1 MDVGVA
7 AGVGVAVGAGD
18 VDVGVVVGVGLRVGE
33 GVTGGPGVGVV
44 VAVGAGPPPP
54 HAATVAAIKDTR
66 ARIRLCLKYSGSSLQ
81 GQIAHSGLGGASY
94 RRCFYTARPPSMP
107 ITWPVM

>member
-1 MDVGVA
+1 MDVGTM
-7 AGVGVAVGAGD
+7 GVAVGAA
-18 VDVGVVVGVGLRVGE
+18 VGVVVGVGLKVGE
-33 GVTGGPGVGVV
+33 GVTGG
-44 VAVGAGPPPP
+44 PP